1 MLTHNERTRERTLD
15 SGCLEDALPNRLSN
29 GDHTYDELRRTFSES
44 FTEKKSDE
52 GFFHNA
58 LIQSIF
64 IDPQSTHVEY
74 MVVSEEAFEPLSDS
88 EYEAIYKKASVTED
102 AGYNEEG
109 KNTPFQPKF
118 LNLLCSQMLF
128 TPFISTAKMLFISPP
143 AKDGTAFIHGTAV

>member
-1 MLTHNERTRERTLD
+1 MIKTQIKKHGFTPEIKSEPCGNGKRISLTYPETGDTYYVLTHNERTRERTLD

-88 EYEAIYKKASVTED
+88 EYEAIYKKQV
-102 AGYNEEG
+102 
-109 KNTPFQPKF
+109 
-118 LNLLCSQMLF
+118 
-128 TPFISTAKMLFISPP
+128 
-143 AKDGTAFIHGTAV
+143 